1 MKKSAFSAVI
11 ALFLSCFLILPAL
24 CACVAGDEISE
35 IFLESEESS
44 TPVQLDVISW
54 ISLSGDDAARKEYSK
69 TPAEYTLPELDTV
82 TVRFDG
88 KRMQC
93 LYEQDEVYELPL
105 QELINAYFADLNG
118 DGIRELCVTAKTT
131 EPWDDAFDTLSYR
144 GWAYDL
150 VSKQLYSTV
159 PSSEQ
164 GFGWVLRT
172 YDNEMYAFPWSYVQY
187 VYAEPCKIV
196 LNEEKKVLECE
207 SVTLPHEVVE
217 SFCYWP
223 ANPYNLLM
231 FNAKENGK
239 KNSYYV
245 LLDELGIEAL
255 EQILS
260 SYEYEKQLDPEDH
273 PLFCG
278 IIIYDAVLNTEN
290 CRVRLLL
297 DDGIFVSELSED
309 RYSYR
314 TADDSAA
321 VNFIKSFME
330 DALPYY
336 Q

>member
-1 MKKSAFSAVI
+1 MKKYPFSAVI
-11 ALFLSCFLILPAL
+11 ALFLACFLILPVL
-24 CACVAGDEISE
+24 CACVAGDENSKNSQE
-35 IFLESEESS
+35 REESS
-44 TPVQLDVISW
+44 TPAQLDVISW
-54 ISLSGDDAARKEYSK
+54 ISLSEDEAARKKYSK
-69 TPAEYTLPELDTV
+69 APAEYTLPELDTV

-88 KRMQC
+88 ESMQC
-93 LYEQDEVYELPL
+93 LYEDGDAHELPL

-164 GFGWVLRT
+164 GFGWILRT
-172 YDNEMYAFPWSYVQY
+172 YDNEIYAFPWSYVQY

-196 LNEEKKVLECE
+196 LNDEQKALECE
-207 SVTLPHEVVE
+207 SVTLTHEVVE

-223 ANPYNLLM
+223 ANPYNLLR
-231 FNAKENGK
+231 FNTKENGAEA
-239 KNSYYV
+239 SYYV
-245 LLDELGIEAL
+245 LLEDHEVEAF

-260 SYEYEKQLDPEDH
+260 SYEYEETYDPEKA
-273 PLFCG
+273 PLACD
-278 IIIYDAVLNTEN
+278 IIIYDALLNIETCKMRMLYEGCMYLFKEFPN
-290 CRVRLLL
+290 
-297 DDGIFVSELSED
+297 DDW
-309 RYSYR
+309 YR
-314 TADDSAA
+314 TEDDSAA
-321 VNFIKSFME
+321 ESFIKGFME

>member
-1 MKKSAFSAVI
+1 MYYVLKGIIYQCESERSAQKK
-11 ALFLSCFLILPAL
+11 
-24 CACVAGDEISE
+24 GNSE
-35 IFLESEESS
+35 IFRESEESS

-54 ISLSGDDAARKEYSK
+54 ISLSADDAARKEYSK

-93 LYEQDEVYELPL
+93 LYEQDEVYDLPL

-196 LNEEKKVLECE
+196 LNEDADTLRKKEKASIKIITSMLAATVASTVQQNKPL
-207 SVTLPHEVVE
+207 SL
-217 SFCYWP
+217 
-223 ANPYNLLM
+223 
-231 FNAKENGK
+231 K
-239 KNSYYV
+239 K
-245 LLDELGIEAL
+245 
-255 EQILS
+255 
-260 SYEYEKQLDPEDH
+260 
-273 PLFCG
+273 
-278 IIIYDAVLNTEN
+278 
-290 CRVRLLL
+290 
-297 DDGIFVSELSED
+297 
-309 RYSYR
+309 
-314 TADDSAA
+314 
-321 VNFIKSFME
+321 
-330 DALPYY
+330 
-336 Q
+336 